1 MIDNNWHKK
10 EKPMLSMGGLGGGA
24 FQQALLSSG
33 VVLGS
38 RSLRFNDGDSASL
51 SKTFSSAGNRRTFTF
66 SCWVKRCTFG
76 VYQTIISAGNSS
88 PSQRGGIRFRS
99 DDKLEVTED
108 SLGFDLRTS
117 RVFRDPS
124 AWYHIVVAVDTTQ
137 GTASNRIK
145 LYINGVEEDAFDSS
159 SYPSQN
165 FDCILNSGDPHRIG
179 ELSYAG
185 NIYELDGY
193 LTEIFFIDGSQLEP
207 TSFGEFD
214 NSGVWQ
220 EKNYIGTKN
229 QNPSFG
235 LSASDIVSSTGFQ
248 SGEGADKVIDTTDP
262 TANRAHTVAGNA
274 GETLTVTFNPAV
286 TVNTSLEIYAYL
298 TVSGDSEERRARV
311 NGGDWFNPSSTAD
324 TYHDLNF
331 TGTLSTIQIQ
341 YNGSVNSRSMTMRG
355 IRIDGVFVH
364 TGGGGTNSF
373 HLLDFANTG
382 TIGNDTSG
390 NENNFT
396 ATGFSEVA
404 GAGND
409 VLFDV
414 PTNDT
419 ENTDSGAGGEVI
431 GNYACINPL
440 LKPDTQTVTL
450 SNGNLDFSSGAASGQ
465 YATRFSSIGVTSGKW
480 YAEFTV
486 GAVSNGIFFGV
497 SRDPNGDSNFIGGHS
512 TSFGYV
518 NNGSKYTNGSAAG
531 YGDSFTANDVI
542 GVALDLDSGTLT
554 FYKNGSSQGTAYNS
568 MGTGTFFIGISG
580 TGSATAVCNFG
591 QRPFEYAAPANHKCL
606 TTTSLPTP
614 TIADGSDYFDIDL
627 YTGTGSTH
635 ERSEFSFSPDL
646 VWIKQRN
653 TTRNNL
659 LFDIV
664 RGANKFAVSNSS
676 GTPGTGSGMVTSF
689 DSDGFTVGNSA
700 DVNQSSGTFAA
711 WCWDGGTSTVSNTD
725 GTITSSVRANQT
737 AGFSIATFTTPS
749 SGTFSFGHGLSAAP
763 ELIIA
768 KATNQS
774 YSWVVYAKPVGNDKY
789 LVLNTTAAEATGAIW
804 NNTTPTSSVV
814 SGNSS
819 NFGTSTDYVAYCI
832 SPVASYS
839 AVGSYVGNGSAD
851 GPFVHC
857 GFKPAFIIIKGA
869 SSGGTNYNW
878 AFVDTER
885 SYANVANHTLAANLG
900 NGESYFGDGSS
911 VFGPNNKIDILSNGF
926 KPRENATFH
935 NTDGVTYLFYAVAEN
950 PFQANGGIAR

>member
-33 VVLGS
+33 VVLGN

-108 SLGFDLRTS
+108 SLGFDLRTT

-145 LYINGVEEDAFDSS
+145 LYVNGVEEDTFDSS

-341 YNGSVNSRSMTMRG
+341 YNGGVNSRSMTMRG

-373 HLLDFANTG
+373 HLLDFANDG

-390 NENNFT
+390 NGNNFT
-396 ATGFSEVA
+396 ANNFSTTA
-404 GAGND
+404 GSGND
-409 VLFDV
+409 VLFDF

-419 ENTDSGAGGEVI
+419 VNTDAGAGGEVI
-431 GNYACINPL
+431 GNYCLFNFVNKGDDI
-440 LKPDTQTVTL
+440 TL
-450 SNGNLDFSSGAASGQ
+450 SNGNLQAATTSSPKDGVFGTIGVSSGKYYWEVELTSADGNTNAA
-465 YATRFSSIGVTSGKW
+465 IGVALGSLSPDAATPTSAGAYFYSSYNGNKW
-480 YAEFTV
+480 LSSADSSY
-486 GAVSNGIFFGV
+486 GASYTT
-497 SRDPNGDSNFIGGHS
+497 GDI
-512 TSFGYV
+512 
-518 NNGSKYTNGSAAG
+518 
-531 YGDSFTANDVI
+531 I
-542 GVALDLDSGTLT
+542 GVALDLDNSTLA
-554 FYKNGSSQGTAYNS
+554 FYKNGVSQGNATTS
-568 MGTGTFFIGISG
+568 LPSG
-580 TGSATAVCNFG
+580 TYFPYVGDNANNAAQTVVANWG
-591 QRPFEYAAPANHKCL
+591 QRPFEYAAPTNHKCL

-614 TIADGSDYFDIDL
+614 TIADGEDYFQTSLWAGNGGSQSITT
-627 YTGTGSTH
+627 TGMG
-635 ERSEFSFSPDL
+635 PDL
-646 VWIKQRN
+646 VWIKSRTSDDSPHLYDIIRGVSRL
-653 TTRNNL
+653 TTA
-659 LFDIV
+659 
-664 RGANKFAVSNSS
+664 GANSQYDNGDFS
-676 GTPGTGSGMVTSF
+676 SF
-689 DSDGFTVGNSA
+689 DSAGFTLTGGKNQTNASGKNYVGW
-700 DVNQSSGTFAA
+700 A
-711 WCWDGGTSTVSNTD
+711 WDAGSSTVSNTD
-725 GTITSSVRANQT
+725 GSITTQVRANQT
-737 AGFSIATFTTPS
+737 AGFSIATYSYNNSLGNQTL
-749 SGTFSFGHGLSAAP
+749 GHGLGVIPDLVIRKDLNVGDPWSVYSKAMGFTQRAHLEQDVAFSGTTTFGSASA
-763 ELIIA
+763 
-768 KATNQS
+768 
-774 YSWVVYAKPVGNDKY
+774 
-789 LVLNTTAAEATGAIW
+789 
-804 NNTTPTSSVV
+804 
-814 SGNSS
+814 
-819 NFGTSTDYVAYCI
+819 TSTVNRANNMNNGNYVDYSFVSI
-832 SPVASYS
+832 PGYS
-839 AVGSYVGNGSAD
+839 AINTYVGNGDAD

-857 GFKPAFIIIKGA
+857 GFRPAFIMIKGA
-869 SSGGTNYNW
+869 SSGGSNYNW

-885 SYANVANHTLAANLG
+885 SFANVANHTLAANLSKP
-900 NGESYFGDGSS
+900 ESYYGDGSS
-911 VFGPNNKIDILSNGF
+911 VGGPNNKIDILSNGF

-935 NTDGVTYLFYAVAEN
+935 NNSGVTYLFYAVAEN